1 MEREYNR
8 IFANET
14 SVKDGLETI
23 KKEGDAL
30 LARFAK
36 TAG

>member
-8 IFANET
+8 IFSGEVTPKDAFAIIEQEAN
-14 SVKDGLETI
+14 D
-23 KKEGDAL
+23 L
-30 LARFAK
+30 LAKFAK

>member
-8 IFANET
+8 IFSNET
-14 SVKDGLETI
+14 TVKQAFETI
-23 KKEGDAL
+23 EKEGNDL

>member
-8 IFANET
+8 IFSGEVTPKAAFEII
-14 SVKDGLETI
+14 E
-23 KKEGDAL
+23 KEGNDL